1 MKPREAIWKCIRSID
16 LTLLG
21 LLYPKR
27 CPFCDRAVLPGE
39 GICKECAVK
48 AHFVKEPACMKCG
61 KPLMDARREYCRDCG
76 KKSHAFTQGKAV
88 FLYEK
93 ETKAALYRF
102 KYQNKREYADVFAKE
117 MATRYGDWIKQKRI
131 QAIVPVP
138 LHKRRRK
145 KRGFNQA
152 EVLAKELGRELGIP
166 VLTNLLIRVRDTRPQ
181 KELNEAERKN
191 NLKRAFKISGSIV
204 QLDYILLLDDIYT
217 TGSTLDA
224 AAAALLAA
232 GAREV
237 YACCVGI
244 GGDG

>member
-1 MKPREAIWKCIRSID
+1 
-16 LTLLG
+16 
-21 LLYPKR
+21 
-27 CPFCDRAVLPGE
+27 
-39 GICKECAVK
+39 
-48 AHFVKEPACMKCG
+48 MKCG

-117 MATRYGDWIKQKRI
+117 MAKRYGDWIKQKRI

-204 QLDYILLLDDIYT
+204 QLNYILLLDDIYT